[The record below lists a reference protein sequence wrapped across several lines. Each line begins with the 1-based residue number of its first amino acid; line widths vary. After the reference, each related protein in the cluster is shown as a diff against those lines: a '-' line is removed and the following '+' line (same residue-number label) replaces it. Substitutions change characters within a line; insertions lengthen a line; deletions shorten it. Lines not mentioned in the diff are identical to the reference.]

1 MLLHDLTTPSPRS
14 GEPSAAQRLRGWE
27 AGGGTGARWLGG
39 ASGGGLGGPG
49 GAGAGLERGVAAGH
63 QSGIEGDARIA

>member
-1 MLLHDLTTPSPRS
+1 
-14 GEPSAAQRLRGWE
+14 
-27 AGGGTGARWLGG
+27 
-39 ASGGGLGGPG
+39 LGGPG